1 MPVSIVMTADNLLHQ
16 NSEAFNKSLH
26 VQFVACDKNM
36 DIAYIWLI
44 NLYQLIIPIISSLPD
59 PFPLLKEG
67 VAYDST

>member
-1 MPVSIVMTADNLLHQ
+1 MPVMTADNLLHQ
-16 NSEAFNKSLH
+16 NSEAFNKSLY

-44 NLYQLIIPIISSLPD
+44 NLDQLIIPIITR